1 MVLSGDDRKLV
12 RDSVLARVKRIKEKR
27 SIITPP
33 KIEPEEGEVVEE
45 SAPGQE

>member
-1 MVLSGDDRKLV
+1 MVLSGDDRKLA

-33 KIEPEEGEVVEE
+33 KIEPEEGEEIEE
-45 SAPGQE
+45 TPRGEE